1 MNRIEQRIA
10 EAQKLGFKKIIVPEF
25 NKNQLAKTNWKIE
38 VIGVQKVEDAFR
50 LLFA

>member
-25 NKNQLAKTNWKIE
+25 NKSQLTKPNFKIE
-38 VIGVQKVEDAFR
+38 VIGVQKVEEAFR
-50 LLFA
+50 VLFA